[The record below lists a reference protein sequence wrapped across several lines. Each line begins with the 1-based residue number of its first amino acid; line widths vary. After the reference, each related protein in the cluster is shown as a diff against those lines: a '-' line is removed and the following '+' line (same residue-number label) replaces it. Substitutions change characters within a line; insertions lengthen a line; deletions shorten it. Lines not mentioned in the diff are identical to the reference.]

1 MRRQAG
7 AAVAVVVA
15 CVGWGLLPSAASA
28 QTDGVSV
35 ARALINA
42 ENAHD
47 VNTAVNLFAPGA
59 IVNLPT
65 GALVTR
71 AEIEQWQRDLAAG
84 NFHADITSPVAVTP
98 EVVTFS
104 GTVALDTFRRLGIAS
119 LESTWQLTVQL
130 GRITTFNF
138 AFTPAAAARLQAALA
153 GGGGG
158 GGGAAGTQSGGGAGG
173 GGAGSSTPASATSGR
188 ALALTGTDL
197 EIAAW
202 AGLAIALGLLLLV
215 VDRRH
220 EAAGHDGP
228 APLSGG

>member
-1 MRRQAG
+1 MRRRAG
-7 AAVAVVVA
+7 AAVAVV
-15 CVGWGLLPSAASA
+15 LLCSALWAAPASA
-28 QTDGVSV
+28 QTDAVAV

-84 NFHADITSPVAVTP
+84 NFHAEITPPVAVTP

-104 GTVALDTFRRLGIAS
+104 GTIALDTFRRLGIAS

-138 AFTPAAAARLQAALA
+138 SFTPAAAARLQAALA
-153 GGGGG
+153 GAGAGAGGGG
-158 GGGAAGTQSGGGAGG
+158 GGGGGTAAPQSGGGSGSRAG
-173 GGAGSSTPASATSGR
+173 SATSGR
-188 ALALTGTDL
+188 ALALTGTGLDL
-197 EIAAW
+197 AAW
-202 AGLAIALGLLLLV
+202 GGLAIGLGLLLLV
-215 VDRRH
+215 VDRRTTTK
-220 EAAGHDGP
+220 P
-228 APLSGG
+228 